1 MYREGIMH
9 KNQPQTKQKKSTF
22 EINCHIICSQQQRVV
37 IQNSK
42 QEDVLQPGREE
53 RMLALSFLSE
63 SHMPGQFRLFLITL
77 QG

>member
-1 MYREGIMH
+1 MH
-9 KNQPQTKQKKSTF
+9 KKQPQTKRKKSTF
-22 EINCHIICSQQQRVV
+22 EINRHIICSQQQRVV

-42 QEDVLQPGREE
+42 QEEDVLQPGREE

-63 SHMPGQFRLFLITL
+63 SHVPGQFHLFLITL